1 MNILTLNTKGGVGKS
16 FISTQILPLAFYD
29 DSKKIN
35 VFEVDN
41 NNNSKL
47 NTEYIEFLNLD
58 VNNIDKILLDVE
70 FSDDI
75 NIIDAGGG
83 DDTKNVIKSLAEA
96 AVEIDLF
103 VVPLLKDYEVTK
115 NLIDTINLIRHYY
128 HNAKIVVALNRI
140 VNDARSEFIYFFGNE
155 ELNVEGVI
163 NELDENIN
171 IVLINDYNE
180 IDVIKNLHKTT
191 SLDAILKNLDVIE
204 NEREYRAKWKQEAL
218 QISDDKSVQRA
229 YFSKK
234 IKDTILI
241 KRLITIQQKIKEIF
255 KEVIK

>member
-128 HNAKIVVALNRI
+128 PGAKIVVALNRI
-140 VNDARSEFIYFFGNE
+140 VKSAKDEFIYFFGND
-155 ELNVEGVI
+155 ELGVEGVI
-163 NELDENIN
+163 NKLDENIS

-255 KEVIK
+255 EEVIK